1 MLTALQAHLNKPEVT
16 LIIWPRQVGKT
27 TLMKQLKTSL
37 DSKKEKTLFLNLDVE
52 RDKQF
57 FESQEKLLQ
66 KIRLEIGDS
75 GFVFIDE
82 IQKKS
87 DAGVFL
93 KGMYDQDV
101 PYKFIVS
108 GSGSLELKEK
118 IHESLAGRKRMF
130 ECFPI
135 SFLEFI
141 HFKTNYKFEHKLQDF
156 FMLEQE
162 KTLNYLI
169 EYLNFWGYPR
179 VVLEKEFSEK
189 QAIIDEIFK
198 SYVMKD
204 ISALMNIDKPEAF
217 ILMIKILASQ
227 DGQLLNYGKLANQ
240 IGISEPTL
248 KQYLYY
254 AINTYAIKQLS
265 PFFRNKQKE
274 ILKANTIYFNDLGLR
289 NYSIGLM
296 WTLDNPAS
304 LWFVFQ
310 NFVYKLLYERY
321 YTTPVQIKFWRTTD
335 QAEVDFIVE
344 NGRDITPVEVKYSH
358 FQKPEISK
366 SLRSFCDKYQ
376 PKEAI
381 LVNLNL
387 KTEIQIGATKVLFK
401 PFRELVS

>member
-1 MLTALQAHLNKPEVT
+1 
-16 LIIWPRQVGKT
+16 
-27 TLMKQLKTSL
+27 MKQLKTSL

-169 EYLNFWGYPR
+169 EYLNF
-179 VVLEKEFSEK
+179 
-189 QAIIDEIFK
+189 
-198 SYVMKD
+198 
-204 ISALMNIDKPEAF
+204 
-217 ILMIKILASQ
+217 
-227 DGQLLNYGKLANQ
+227 
-240 IGISEPTL
+240 
-248 KQYLYY
+248 
-254 AINTYAIKQLS
+254 
-265 PFFRNKQKE
+265 
-274 ILKANTIYFNDLGLR
+274 
-289 NYSIGLM
+289 
-296 WTLDNPAS
+296 
-304 LWFVFQ
+304 
-310 NFVYKLLYERY
+310 
-321 YTTPVQIKFWRTTD
+321 
-335 QAEVDFIVE
+335 
-344 NGRDITPVEVKYSH
+344 
-358 FQKPEISK
+358 
-366 SLRSFCDKYQ
+366 
-376 PKEAI
+376 
-381 LVNLNL
+381 
-387 KTEIQIGATKVLFK
+387 
-401 PFRELVS
+401 